1 MRRTALLSAALAGL
15 LLLPT
20 LATGQ
25 PAAAAPAAPAAAPAV
40 PAAAAPAAPPVI
52 DAPAPDRPQTNVD
65 AEPTLV
71 EPEAEATTRQAARAL
86 AADLI
91 DVDIPSRAE
100 IRTHRVT
107 IALVAP
113 QGTVPG
119 RFTTAD
125 AVRSLQLVDA
135 FFDRE
140 TGGAIRFELERV
152 IDWQS
157 VDEPIGCT
165 NTGGLHDWISR
176 KTGWTPGPG
185 KHLVAMV
192 PEGDPCPGWAN
203 GEQPGDPDDG
213 GRTFQPG
220 PDAYLLAHELGHNL
234 SLPHAYSVQ
243 CGTTRDYPSG
253 ALPADCRREEYG
265 NRTDV
270 MGDSWAFLPLS
281 APTLA
286 RLGTLPR
293 TRQPVCGA
301 PRTAV
306 LDTLGAGPAG
316 QRALTWTDP
325 QDSSVRYWVQYNDR
339 SDSTSDGGAYRS
351 PWAAAR
357 TVSGVQVLRSNPDQ
371 PYAGDLLER
380 PGDTSEANEFILA
393 GETANLN
400 RGMSVRVDS
409 IDAATRRATVTV
421 TVPCT
426 EYVGDIAPLASTT
439 SASYTSPWTSVGS
452 AVDGDAGSIWG
463 TWPRAGEQS
472 LELRWPA
479 EVTVRSA
486 SVLFAAD
493 AADGDRRGLIPARSW
508 RVEYLVGDSW
518 LPVAGATPTE
528 PGRER
533 GALNTVAFA
542 PVATLAL
549 RLVFTAWGADDYEG
563 STGVAEVA
571 VDAVAPAAA
580 LDVRG
585 SAVSVPAATTT
596 DTGHAVVVRDAR
608 GGALSGRTVDFTISG
623 AATFETGATTASV
636 ATGADGTARAP
647 SIRTGSTAGTAVI
660 GARAGALRAELPPIT
675 IVAGAS
681 GTAKAS
687 TRVVAGTVVLTVT
700 ATNTGA
706 APADVTV
713 VTPYGTASAKQ
724 VAPGKSVVKLF
735 STRMRTIPAGTAQ
748 VTFSANGSRVTVPA
762 PYPRT

>member
-1 MRRTALLSAALAGL
+1 MRRSALLSAALAGL
-15 LLLPT
+15 ILLPT
-20 LATGQ
+20 FTTGR
-25 PAAAAPAAPAAAPAV
+25 PAS
-40 PAAAAPAAPPVI
+40 AAPAAPPAV
-52 DAPAPDRPQTNVD
+52 DAPSPDRPQTSVD
-65 AEPTLV
+65 PEPTLI
-71 EPEAEATTRQAARAL
+71 EPEVEVTTRQAARAL
-86 AADLI
+86 AADFV

-107 IALVAP
+107 IALIAP
-113 QGTVPG
+113 QDTVPG

-125 AVRSLQLVDA
+125 AVRSLQLVDG
-135 FFDRE
+135 FYDRE

-165 NTGGLHDWISR
+165 NTGGLHDWLSR

-192 PEGDPCPGWAN
+192 PEGGPCPGWAN

-234 SLPHAYSVQ
+234 SLPHAFSVQ
-243 CGTTRDYPSG
+243 CSTSRDYPSG
-253 ALPADCRREEYG
+253 PLPADCRREEYG

-270 MGDSWAFLPLS
+270 MGDSWSFLPLS
-281 APTLA
+281 SPTLA
-286 RLGTLPR
+286 RLGTLPN

-306 LDTLGAGPAG
+306 LDTLGAGTAG

-325 QDSSVRYWVQYNDR
+325 QDSSVRYWLQYNDR
-339 SDSTSDGGAYRS
+339 ADTTSDGGAYRS
-351 PWAAAR
+351 PWAVAR
-357 TVSGVQVLRSNPDQ
+357 SVSGVQVLRSNPDQ
-371 PYAGDLLER
+371 PYGGDLLER
-380 PGDTSEANEFILA
+380 PGDASDANEFLLA
-393 GETANLN
+393 GETAALN
-400 RGMSVRVDS
+400 TGMSVRVDS

-439 SASYTSPWTSVGS
+439 SASYTSPWTSVES
-452 AVDGDAGSIWG
+452 AVDGNAGSIWG
-463 TWPRAGEQS
+463 TWPRVGEQS

-479 EVTVRSA
+479 EVTVGGA

-493 AADGDRRGLIPARSW
+493 AADGEGRGLIPSRSW
-508 RVEYLVGDSW
+508 RVEHLVGGSW
-518 LPVAGATPTE
+518 VPVTGTTPAE
-528 PGRER
+528 PGRAR
-533 GALNTVAFA
+533 DTRNTVTFA
-542 PVATLAL
+542 PVATTAL
-549 RLVFTAWGADDYEG
+549 RLVFTAWGSNEYGG

-571 VDAVAPAAA
+571 VEGVAPAAA
-580 LDVRG
+580 LEVQG
-585 SAVSVPAATTT
+585 TAQSVSTGTTT
-596 DTGHAVVVRDAR
+596 DLGHAVVVRDAR
-608 GGALSGRTVDFTISG
+608 GASLSGRVVDFTITG

-636 ATGADGTARAP
+636 VTGADGTARTP
-647 SIRTGSTAGTAVI
+647 SIRTGGTPGTAS
-660 GARAGALRAELPPIT
+660 
-675 IVAGAS
+675 IVARTGSITADLPVITVAAAAS

-700 ATNTGA
+700 ATNTGT
-706 APADVTV
+706 APADMTF
-713 VTPYGTASAKQ
+713 VTPYGTASAKE

-735 STRMRTIPAGTAQ
+735 STRMRSIPAGTAQ
-748 VTFSANGSRVTVPA
+748 VTVTSNGGRVTIPA
-762 PYPRT
+762 AYPRT